1 MIDVNLLIAV
11 GGIAITLIFSILTQS
26 RASKNS
32 VKDEIEKAKA
42 EASKSARIESKLDE
56 ISSDTKDIK
65 ADLRNVKTDISDI
78 NKRLVI
84 VEQSTKSAHH
94 RIDAMTER
102 KETNGNGGNS

>member
-11 GGIAITLIFSILTQS
+11 GGIAITLIFSILTQN

-42 EASKSARIESKLDE
+42 EAKKQARVESKLDE

-65 ADLRNVKTDISDI
+65 SDLRNVKSDISSI
-78 NKRLVI
+78 NERLII
-84 VEQSTKSAHH
+84 VEQSTKSAHK
-94 RIDAMTER
+94 RIDNIQKGDADEAD
-102 KETNGNGGNS
+102 